1 MSKDKIP
8 VKKVKV
14 TDTDDTQKLV
24 EDFVKLSESSL
35 NEVWLTPQEDEAWK
49 EL

>member
-1 MSKDKIP
+1 MAKDKIP
-8 VKKVKV
+8 AKKVQV

-24 EDFVKLSESSL
+24 EDFLKLSESSL
-35 NEVWLTPQEDEAWK
+35 NKIWLEPEEDKAWK